1 MEGEPKTID
10 KCFDKFA
17 QWADWS
23 EKDPVR
29 EIIFVICTHIIGLL
43 FIVLSPIIAMIAA
56 HSYTNAQ
63 REQEAKEDEELL
75 EWWRRER
82 EEEYVKW
89 VRGRKIKMRDMPIR
103 PRRGA
108 GDRVLPC
115 NQDAI
120 PGT

>member
-1 MEGEPKTID
+1 MEGEPKLMD
-10 KCFDKFA
+10 KVFDKFA

-63 REQEAKEDEELL
+63 SEQEAKEDEELL

-89 VRGRKIKMRDMPIR
+89 VRGRK
-103 PRRGA
+103 
-108 GDRVLPC
+108 
-115 NQDAI
+115 
-120 PGT
+120 

>member
-1 MEGEPKTID
+1 MEGEPKLMD
-10 KCFDKFA
+10 KVFDKFA

-29 EIIFVICTHIIGLL
+29 EIIFVICTHIVGLL
-43 FIVLSPIIAMIAA
+43 LIILSPIIAMIAA

-89 VRGRKIKMRDMPIR
+89 VRSNGRYKGEDEYEYEDEDEYEYENE
-103 PRRGA
+103 RG
-108 GDRVLPC
+108 
-115 NQDAI
+115 
-120 PGT
+120 

>member
-89 VRGRKIKMRDMPIR
+89 VRSNGRYKGEDEYEYEDEDEYEYENK
-103 PRRGA
+103 RG
-108 GDRVLPC
+108 
-115 NQDAI
+115 
-120 PGT
+120 

>member
-23 EKDPVR
+23 EKDPLR
-29 EIIFVICTHIIGLL
+29 EIIFVICTLIIGLL

-89 VRGRKIKMRDMPIR
+89 VRGRK
-103 PRRGA
+103 
-108 GDRVLPC
+108 
-115 NQDAI
+115 
-120 PGT
+120 